1 MVGAQRGEKNLNGYS
16 AKRLKREE
24 LSMPTPKVFSN
35 NAITSLNAAISAVDT
50 AAVAVAGG
58 GALFTAPT
66 APEILKLT
74 FFDENDNI
82 EIVHCTLLSGD
93 TFTIVRDQEGTTS
106 PVGGWPS
113 GTLFSN
119 QVTKNSLDDFIQKAK
134 AGDQGRN
141 SNFIISGRMF
151 N

>member
-1 MVGAQRGEKNLNGYS
+1 
-16 AKRLKREE
+16 
-24 LSMPTPKVFSN
+24 MPTPKVFSN

-50 AAVAVAGG
+50 TAVAAAGG

-82 EIVHCTLLSGD
+82 EIVHCTALTGD
-93 TFTIVRDQEGTTS
+93 TFTIARNQEGTTG
-106 PVGGWPS
+106 PGGGWPS
-113 GTLFSN
+113 GTLFAN
-119 QVTKNSLDDFIQKAK
+119 QTTKNTLDDFIQKAN

-141 SNFIISGRMF
+141 SNFIIAGRMF